1 MSHLQLAVLASGRGS
16 NLQSILEAIRNGNL
30 NASVNVVLSDKPEAL
45 ALKRAQD
52 EGIPTYWINH
62 KDFSEKKDFE
72 RELLEKI
79 KSYNVDHIILAG
91 FMRVLSSFFVH
102 NAGVPILNIHPS
114 LLPSFQGL
122 NAHKQAIEYGVRY
135 SGCTV
140 HFVDEGVDTGPIILQ
155 SVVPVLPDDTE
166 EILAKRILEK
176 EHDIYPRAIQLI
188 SEGKIVCRG
197 RKVIIVEEGETK

>member
-1 MSHLQLAVLASGRGS
+1 MSQLQLAVLASGKGT
-16 NLQSILEAIRNGNL
+16 NLQSILDAIKTNKL
-30 NASVNVVLSDKPEAL
+30 NATVKVVLSDKSEAL

-52 EGIPTYWINH
+52 EGIPAYYVNH
-62 KDFSEKKDFE
+62 KDFIDKQDFE
-72 RELLEKI
+72 KALLEKI

-91 FMRVLSSFFVH
+91 FMRVLSSFFVQK
-102 NAGVPILNIHPS
+102 AGVPILNIHPS

-122 NAHKQAIEYGVRY
+122 NAHKQAIDYGVRF

-155 SVVPVLPDDTE
+155 SVVPVLPGDSE

-176 EHDIYPRAIQLI
+176 EHDVYPQAIQLL
-188 SEGKIVCRG
+188 SEGRIVCRG
-197 RKVIIVEEGETK
+197 RRVIIVEEGEA